1 MTQQEELYYN
11 NFFDLFSS
19 EGWKQ
24 LLEELTVREQA
35 IDVSHINNVESLFQV
50 KGELGIIR
58 MLLNFERFIESAY
71 EEVTQN
77 ESN

>member
-1 MTQQEELYYN
+1 MTQQEQLYYN

-24 LLEELTVREQA
+24 LLEELSVREQA

-50 KGELGIIR
+50 KGELSIIR
-58 MLLNFERFIESAY
+58 MLLNFERFIEAAH
-71 EEVTQN
+71 EDVTNN